1 MKIGPGPIERLTPFR
16 SGSASGRPSLP
27 VNAEVCGNG
36 RSLDCFTSSEVP
48 TKASVGGGFNLK
60 AALQRTTAI
69 ALMVS
74 TVATSMPGLA
84 LAGESLGNTDL
95 PANPVAE
102 QMAEVSGSPDS
113 EWYQA
118 PLEFFSGI
126 KSARY
131 ESKVGDYDLRVDALN
146 TQVRVKPKVK
156 LDEAGLKVSG
166 RLDLANTQLTRS
178 FESGGWNIT
187 QGGYA
192 RLRLEGEVGGSI
204 SKEAG
209 SSEHLDHG
217 VLLQGGLFRRWETS
231 LSDTT
236 TFKVQTELG
245 LQHNF
250 TQNDSTAF
258 SGPARS
264 FAESLSWPGMTLTGL
279 CNPGSASVTPLLE
292 KIAQWLRS
300 RCLQE
305 LARTSPFRFLDARPT
320 SGLRWVHGPNSTR
333 SVLLR

>member
-1 MKIGPGPIERLTPFR
+1 
-16 SGSASGRPSLP
+16 
-27 VNAEVCGNG
+27 
-36 RSLDCFTSSEVP
+36 
-48 TKASVGGGFNLK
+48 
-60 AALQRTTAI
+60 
-69 ALMVS
+69 MVS

-209 SSEHLDHG
+209 SSEYLDHG

-245 LQHNF
+245 LHHNF

-258 SGPARS
+258 LG
-264 FAESLSWPGMTLTGL
+264 
-279 CNPGSASVTPLLE
+279 AS
-292 KIAQWLRS
+292 
-300 RCLQE
+300 QE
-305 LARTSPFRFLDARPT
+305 LRGESELAGYDFNWSLQSRQRISYSTAREDSTVAQIEVFAGVGKDFPLQVFGRKADIRAEVGPRAQLDSLGAFKVAPAARLKVRF
-320 SGLRWVHGPNSTR
+320 
-333 SVLLR
+333 